1 MKNLKIIGLVILLG
15 SIILPNQ
22 AFCQADQAQPA
33 DQSDSGDIGNSLNKK
48 LNVYVFPANGQSQD
62 QQNDD
67 QNYCYKWAKDQ
78 SGVDP
83 LNPPKVEAQQVDQGP
98 DGSAVRG
105 AAKGA
110 AVGAAIGAITGD
122 AGQGAGVGAVAG
134 AVGGHR
140 TGRARRNIG
149 QAAADSEAVETQQ
162 QMMNSFIKAYQVCL
176 QGKGYTVQ

>member
-1 MKNLKIIGLVILLG
+1 MLCVMM
-15 SIILPNQ
+15 LPNL
-22 AFCQADQAQPA
+22 AQSQDDTTDLGTA
-33 DQSDSGDIGNSLNKK
+33 LNKK
-48 LNVYVFPANGQSQD
+48 LDVYVFPADGQTQD
-62 QQNDD
+62 QQNED

-83 LNPPKVEAQQVDQGP
+83 MDPPKVEAQQVDQGP

-140 TGRARRNIG
+140 TGRARRHMG
-149 QAAADSEAVETQQ
+149 QAAANAEADNSEQS
-162 QMMNSFIKAYQVCL
+162 MMNSFKKAYEVCL
-176 QGKGYTVQ
+176 QGKNYTVK